1 MPYTPFIPNT
11 EQWTDFFLHQVQ
23 KKRNGSDSTKKN
35 AADGPIGGG
44 ITMQD
49 ESVRL
54 TPVGHAQ
61 SSVKGPQ
68 PEKAVTVKIT
78 SPVDSAL
85 DQAAD
90 ELKHIKANKDLADVI
105 RNLGGVTKASQRKR
119 PAKKKPSKKGHSSS
133 KSSASKGGKTKRSK
147 DVFSK

>member
-11 EQWTDFFLHQVQ
+11 QQWTDFFLHQVH
-23 KKRNGSDSTKKN
+23 KKRNGSDSAK
-35 AADGPIGGG
+35 ADGPIGGG

-49 ESVRL
+49 EAVRL
-54 TPVGHAQ
+54 TPVGH
-61 SSVKGPQ
+61 VKEGAKGRQ
-68 PEKAVTVKIT
+68 PKQAVTVQIT

-90 ELKHIKANKDLADVI
+90 ELKHVKANKDLAKVI
-105 RNLGGVTKASQRKR
+105 RNLDVKAKASRRKQ
-119 PAKKKPSKKGHSSS
+119 AKKKPVKKAHSGSTS
-133 KSSASKGGKTKRSK
+133 SKGGKKRVK